1 MSSDSGF
8 LPSGHVEL
16 IASRPIRHRVPSMRM
31 SRGSSDADLQTRLPG
46 LLRVSD
52 WLGIAATGFL
62 LDTLSAAHEPEPLP
76 HALGVVLGA
85 TATLNYLHLAHA
97 YEFRSV
103 ARWMV
108 QLVKVSIAWA
118 AAFISLVAISYA
130 VDHSEQFLSS
140 WASLWLLTSWLF
152 LVATRCVVARQISRW
167 RRTGRLMRS
176 IAVFGTGPQA
186 VTLARQL
193 KARSDEANV
202 VGVFT
207 DGDISM
213 AADDVAGDGD
223 ALAALASSGGVDEV
237 ILALPWSSHAALNRA
252 IAKFAACPV
261 EVGIDPGI
269 SGIDHPPTGLSSVAG
284 IPTLTVQRRPLSGW
298 GAPVKRA
305 EDVALVS
312 LLLLFM
318 APVLLLIALLVKIDS
333 RGPVLFR
340 QERYGFNNNRVVIY
354 KFRSMHHDSNPDP
367 TVPQARRNDPRV
379 TRLGTILRRTSLDE
393 LPQLFNVLRGD
404 MSLVGPRPHATAHN
418 EKYAALINGY
428 LGRHRMKPGITGW
441 AQVNGWRGET
451 ETTEQMRRRLEH
463 DVFYIENWSLLMDI
477 KILLMTVPVVVC
489 GVNAY

>member
-1 MSSDSGF
+1 MPSGSSF
-8 LPSGHVEL
+8 LSRGHVEL
-16 IASRPIRHRVPSMRM
+16 IASRRNRHRVQSTRM
-31 SRGSSDADLQTRLPG
+31 ARGSSDDLQTRLPG

-52 WLGIAATGFL
+52 WLGIAAIGLL
-62 LDTLSAAHEPEPLP
+62 LDTLSATQEPEPLP
-76 HALGVVLGA
+76 HSLGVALGA
-85 TATLNYLHLAHA
+85 TVTLNYLHLAHA
-97 YEFRSV
+97 YEFRS
-103 ARWMV
+103 ASRLLA

-130 VDHSEQFLSS
+130 VDRSEQFLSA
-140 WASLWLLTSWLF
+140 WAGLWFLTSWLF
-152 LVATRCVVARQISRW
+152 LVATRCVVARQISS
-167 RRTGRLMRS
+167 RRRKGRLMRS

-202 VGVFT
+202 VGLFT
-207 DGDISM
+207 DGDFAM
-213 AADDVAGDGD
+213 AAGDVTGDGD
-223 ALAALASSGGVDEV
+223 ALAALASSGVVDEV

-252 IAKFAACPV
+252 IAKFAACQV

-269 SGIDHPPTGLSSVAG
+269 SGIDYPPKAFCLVAG

-305 EDVALVS
+305 EDVVLVS
-312 LLLLFM
+312 LLLLFL

-354 KFRSMHHDSNPDP
+354 KFRSMHYDSNPDP
-367 TVPQARRNDPRV
+367 SVPQARRNDPRV

-441 AQVNGWRGET
+441 AQVNGWRGRT

-463 DVFYIENWSLLMDI
+463 DVFYIENWSLLLDI
-477 KILLMTVPVVVC
+477 EILLKTIPVVVC
-489 GVNAY
+489 GANAY